1 MTNTWPKFL
10 PPDEIP
16 TVVCLC
22 GSTRFP
28 DAFELANMHESM
40 RGHLV
45 ISVGLFGHGD
55 KPVGAMFLTSDGNEN
70 TEEKKMLDKL
80 HYRKIDLADEILVIN
95 VGGYVGSSTKREIEY
110 AEMSDKTVRYMF
122 DVAARS

>member
-1 MTNTWPKFL
+1 MTSHLDGIWPKFL
-10 PPDEIP
+10 EPEERP

-28 DAFELANMHESM
+28 EAFELANAHESM
-40 RGHLV
+40 LGHLV

-55 KPVGAMFLTSDGNEN
+55 KPTGAMFLTSDGNEA
-70 TEEKKMLDKL
+70 TKEKKMLDQL
-80 HYRKIDLADEILVIN
+80 HFRKIDLSDEILVIN

-110 AEMSDKTVRYMF
+110 AEASDKRVRYAY
-122 DVAARS
+122 DV